1 MSELQD
7 KLTLDFLRKNYEDA
21 LIAEW
26 NCYGTDWSDAVFYM
40 GAQDYEPNLSYY
52 VEKGL
57 VDEDFNEDDC
67 YVSVAGEIF
76 SYNSLDD
83 ERCPINFDRLIDL
96 IKSNGFQA
104 YEEEVDCSSLK
115 EIFIENY
122 YEEKDRE
129 AVRACIDKLEH
140 DQGYKYD
147 FIWDWDSIADDIET
161 ETDIECIK
169 HE

>member
-1 MSELQD
+1 MSEFED
-7 KLTLDFLRKNYEDA
+7 KLKLEFLRKNYEDA

-26 NCYGTDWSDAVFYM
+26 NCYGTDWSDGVFYM

-52 VEKGL
+52 VENDL
-57 VDEDFNEDDC
+57 VDEDFNEDDR

-83 ERCPINFDRLIDL
+83 ERCPINFDLLIDL
-96 IKSNGFQA
+96 IKRNGFQA
-104 YEEEVDCSSLK
+104 YEEEVDCSPLK

-122 YEEKDRE
+122 YEEKDRD
-129 AVRACIDKLEH
+129 AVRAGIAKLEQ
-140 DQGYKYD
+140 DQGYQYD
-147 FIWDWDSIADDIET
+147 FLWNWDRIADDILYET
-161 ETDIECIK
+161 EIECIK